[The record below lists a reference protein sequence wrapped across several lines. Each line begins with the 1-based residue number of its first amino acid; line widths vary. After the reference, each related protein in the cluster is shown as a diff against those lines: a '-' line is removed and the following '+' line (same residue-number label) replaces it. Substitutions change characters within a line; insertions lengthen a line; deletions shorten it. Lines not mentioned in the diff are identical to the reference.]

1 MSGSKKGVPKKLYQQ
16 EYDNN
21 NVASSTTTKCSSL
34 SEFRIINQDPPAISD
49 ESVIK
54 AMEAASQELNL
65 SHKQMIS
72 RAYHDSLF
80 MARVSPMGM
89 IFIPCYKGYSHKP
102 EEYSSPED
110 IANGVK
116 VLALSMAKLSLLN

>member
-1 MSGSKKGVPKKLYQQ
+1 
-16 EYDNN
+16 
-21 NVASSTTTKCSSL
+21 
-34 SEFRIINQDPPAISD
+34 
-49 ESVIK
+49 
-54 AMEAASQELNL
+54 MEAASLELNL